1 MAPSFFYIPGAVP
14 LEMRNGRDSNMAQ
27 ERMSAAFFDLD
38 RTLIS
43 GSSLYT
49 FGRAAWKNDMVT
61 TGQLLSD
68 LKSAIA
74 FRFSGSTDDSAAGV
88 RDRVLD
94 SIVGAT
100 VEDLTGLGDQV
111 ISKLVD
117 DVRREAQGFL
127 ELHREAGRDTYM
139 VTASPIEIVRPLAD
153 ELEMTGA
160 IATVAEIVDGKY
172 TGELSE
178 PFCYGPGKAHAI
190 AKLAA
195 ERGYDLALSYSYS
208 DSVSDLPMLELVGHP
223 VAVNPDRELERIAR
237 ARGWPIVEFSRTAK
251 RVIGTTT
258 AAVGAAGVALGTYF
272 LGRHHGK
279 LA

>member
-1 MAPSFFYIPGAVP
+1 MANDRA
-14 LEMRNGRDSNMAQ
+14 
-27 ERMSAAFFDLD
+27 SAAFFDLD

-49 FGRAAWKNDMVT
+49 FGQAAWRKGMVS
-61 TGQLLSD
+61 TGQLLRD
-68 LKSAIA
+68 LRSAVA
-74 FRFSGSTDDSAAGV
+74 FRFSGSTDSSAAAV
-88 RDRVLD
+88 RYRVLQALEGVSVD
-94 SIVGAT
+94 
-100 VEDLTGLGDQV
+100 ELTELGDQ
-111 ISKLVD
+111 IIPKLVD

-139 VTASPIEIVRPLAD
+139 VTASPIEIVRHLAD

-160 IATVAEIVDGKY
+160 IATVAEIVDGHY

-178 PFCYGPGKAHAI
+178 PFCYGPGKALAI
-190 AKLAA
+190 SKLAA

-223 VAVNPDRELERIAR
+223 IAVNPDRELERIAR
-237 ARGWPIVEFSRTAK
+237 ARSWPIVEFSRTAK

-258 AAVGAAGVALGTYF
+258 ATTAAVGLAVGTYF

>member
-1 MAPSFFYIPGAVP
+1 MPSLRRVRRRGTVSAEQSKDPIIATDRPA
-14 LEMRNGRDSNMAQ
+14 
-27 ERMSAAFFDLD
+27 AAFFDLD

-49 FGRAAWKNDMVT
+49 FGRVAWRNGMVST
-61 TGQLLSD
+61 SQLLSD
-68 LKSAIA
+68 VRSALV

-94 SIVGAT
+94 AIEGVSVA
-100 VEDLTGLGDQV
+100 ELTALGDD
-111 ISKLVD
+111 IIPRLVD

-139 VTASPIEIVRPLAD
+139 VTASPIEIVQRLSE
-153 ELEMTGA
+153 ELGMTGA
-160 IATVAEIVDGKY
+160 IATVAEIVDGVY

-178 PFCYGPGKAHAI
+178 PFCYGPGKALAI
-190 AKLAA
+190 SKLAA

-237 ARGWPIVEFSRTAK
+237 ARSWPIVEFSRTAK

-258 AAVGAAGVALGTYF
+258 AAVGAVGLAVGTYF
-272 LGRHHGK
+272 LGRRHGRT
-279 LA
+279 A